1 MISMT
6 GFASK
11 ETQNVDVAITIEIK
25 SYNNRYL
32 DIKHNMP
39 SLFSIFEQEIDN
51 KIKEV
56 VVRGSVEI
64 NIRYKQFKNTTQLIV
79 NEDMVREYKKA
90 FDTISQVAQTKER
103 ATLSDFAQLEG
114 VITTSNVLDPH
125 YLHAPLFSL
134 LDEVLIDFKEVRE
147 KEGEGTLLHIE
158 SLISQMKQSVS
169 EIKGYS
175 KSIEEKLKEN
185 LTKKMT
191 ELMEDREYD
200 KDRFLQ
206 EIAILLIKYSIEE
219 ELQRLT
225 SHFIAFDAIMHEK
238 GAVGKKLDF
247 LCQEMNREINTIG
260 SKSMI
265 GEVNQLVVS
274 LKDNL
279 ENIREQLRNI
289 E

>member
-1 MISMT
+1 MT

-11 ETQNVDVAITIEIK
+11 EMKHDDIAITIEIK

-39 SLFSIFEQEIDN
+39 SIFSIFEQEIDN

-56 VVRGSVEI
+56 IMRGSVEI

-79 NEDMVREYKKA
+79 NEDMVAEYKKA
-90 FDTISQVAQTKER
+90 FDIINKITTSTHVT
-103 ATLSDFAQLEG
+103 TLSDYTQLDG
-114 VITTSNVLDPH
+114 VITTSNVLDPQS
-125 YLHAPLFSL
+125 LHAPLFSL
-134 LDEVLIDFKEVRE
+134 LDEVLIDVKAVRE

-158 SLISQMKQSVS
+158 SLISQMKQSVK

-175 KSIEEKLKEN
+175 ESIEEKLKEN
-185 LTKKMT
+185 LTKKME
-191 ELMEDREYD
+191 ELMEDRAYD

-219 ELQRLT
+219 ELQRLS
-225 SHFIAFDAIMHEK
+225 SHFIAFNAIIHTK

-265 GEVNQLVVS
+265 GEVNQIVVS

>member
-11 ETQNVDVAITIEIK
+11 EMKHDDIAITIEIK

-39 SLFSIFEQEIDN
+39 SIFSIFEQEIDN

-56 VVRGSVEI
+56 IMRGSVEI

-79 NEDMVREYKKA
+79 NEDMVAEYKKA
-90 FDTISQVAQTKER
+90 FDIINKITTSTHVT
-103 ATLSDFAQLEG
+103 TLSDYTQLDG
-114 VITTSNVLDPH
+114 VITTSNVLDPQS
-125 YLHAPLFSL
+125 LHAPLFSL
-134 LDEVLIDFKEVRE
+134 LDEVLIDVKAVRE

-158 SLISQMKQSVS
+158 SLISQMKQSVK

-175 KSIEEKLKEN
+175 ESIEEKLKEN
-185 LTKKMT
+185 LTKKME
-191 ELMEDREYD
+191 ELMEDRAYD

-219 ELQRLT
+219 ELQRLS
-225 SHFIAFDAIMHEK
+225 SHFIAFNAIIHTK

-265 GEVNQLVVS
+265 GEVNQIVVS

>member
-11 ETQNVDVAITIEIK
+11 EMQHDDLAITIEIK

-39 SLFSIFEQEIDN
+39 SIFSIFEQEIDN
-51 KIKEV
+51 KIKEIIM
-56 VVRGSVEI
+56 RGSVEI

-79 NEDMVREYKKA
+79 NEDMVAEYKKA
-90 FDTISQVAQTKER
+90 FDIINKITGSTHK
-103 ATLSDFAQLEG
+103 ATLSDYTQLDG
-114 VITTSNVLDPH
+114 VITTNNILDPQ

-134 LDEVLIDFKEVRE
+134 LEEVLIDIKAVRE

-158 SLISQMKQSVS
+158 SLISQMKQLVKG
-169 EIKGYS
+169 IKGYS
-175 KSIEEKLKEN
+175 ESIEEKLKEN
-185 LTKKMT
+185 LKKKME
-191 ELMEDREYD
+191 ELMEDRTYD

-225 SHFIAFDAIMHEK
+225 SHFIAFDTIIHTK

-265 GEVNQLVVS
+265 GEVNQIVVS